1 MSAGRSFVGNVF
13 NAVRG
18 KNIGVYVK
26 AFGDGYL
33 RPPGAMDAITA
44 TARGELLARLAES
57 FPNKTL
63 FSEGLMANIESLEV
77 TSNPAYHASDH
88 KDQHWD
94 VDGVDENGTV
104 LKNAH
109 LTKDKSKQTTAKVV
123 IKTRPADRRAPLEAE
138 YREHLRAG
146 ISSCQY
152 IRPLLDI
159 IPGAN
164 NSPTG
169 TKDYSDAAHKA
180 HQVPAGLV
188 FQWMEHNLYNFDPR
202 IYRQDYVLAEAI
214 VTGVLQ
220 ALVPFEDSKRVHSD
234 IKPDNILIN
243 CHGPCTYE
251 VKLSDLGESNDDGF
265 SKTLT
270 GSLLTRAPEVW
281 EGKGYFHSSDLWALG
296 VTLFE
301 QFSHS
306 AFSFSVIRDDVLVD
320 TIMLAKLMCLF
331 PKWHPSPIK
340 WMDVYGQSLGQV
352 FADASRIKDSIPI
365 LPLDQQLQ
373 QMDIKEEWKRFLQL
387 LLALDRNK
395 RYSASEVLQS
405 TAYQDILKNK
415 L

>member
-1 MSAGRSFVGNVF
+1 MQSLPFKPVFDVGRTVCG
-13 NAVRG
+13 ARG
-18 KNIGVYVK
+18 KYKLTGRLGNGWSLASLFKAQEPSDGNEANVK
-26 AFGDGYL
+26 
-33 RPPGAMDAITA
+33 R
-44 TARGELLARLAES
+44 
-57 FPNKTL
+57 
-63 FSEGLMANIESLEV
+63 
-77 TSNPAYHASDH
+77 
-88 KDQHWD
+88 
-94 VDGVDENGTV
+94 
-104 LKNAH
+104 
-109 LTKDKSKQTTAKVV
+109 VV

-146 ISSCQY
+146 ISSCQF

-159 IPGAN
+159 IPDVN
-164 NSPTG
+164 DSPTG

-220 ALVPFEDSKRVHSD
+220 ALVPFEENKRVHSD

-243 CHGPCTYE
+243 CHDPCTYE
-251 VKLSDLGESNDDGF
+251 VKLSDLGECKEYRYHILRHHTDCGIANDDGF
-265 SKTLT
+265 SKTLI

-352 FADASRIKDSIPI
+352 FADARRIKDSIPI
-365 LPLDQQLQ
+365 LPLDQQLR

-405 TAYQDILKNK
+405 PAYQAILKNK
-415 L
+415 P